1 VRKLP
6 FTERV
11 PALGEGLQS
20 CSVSNLIR
28 LDVSYNMIIDVFPTA
43 LYRCRSLRYLD
54 LSWNGMG
61 GELPDDIGYDLG
73 ANLSKLNLEGN
84 NFNGTIPASLSMLR
98 NLRYLGL
105 DRNRFTGSVPVELG
119 ELTSLRELWLSYNLL
134 DAGELLASFE
144 NLTNLVSLSASNC
157 SLTGDFPSY
166 VVKMS
171 KLERLELS
179 SNSLTGSI
187 PAGV

>member
-1 VRKLP
+1 
-6 FTERV
+6 
-11 PALGEGLQS
+11 
-20 CSVSNLIR
+20 
-28 LDVSYNMIIDVFPTA
+28 MIIDVFPTA

-119 ELTSLRELWLSYNLL
+119 ELTSLRLPL
-134 DAGELLASFE
+134 AARGLLAPE
-144 NLTNLVSLSASNC
+144 EKA
-157 SLTGDFPSY
+157 
-166 VVKMS
+166 
-171 KLERLELS
+171 
-179 SNSLTGSI
+179 
-187 PAGV
+187 PAGLFWIS